1 MHKRIHGDLNMTIE
15 CTIRFKTYSRETLE
29 RVFNLVLEA
38 SEHATAQHLMG
49 GFFFKTDRSPTAIL
63 AAFEDEGFEIAD
75 FENIEFR
82 PL

>member
-1 MHKRIHGDLNMTIE
+1 MTIE
-15 CTIRFKTYSRETLE
+15 CTIRFKTCSRETAE
-29 RVFNLVLEA
+29 RALGSILLTAEA
-38 SEHATAQHLMG
+38 DTAQGLMG

-63 AAFEDEGFEIAD
+63 AAFEEGGLEFAD

>member
-1 MHKRIHGDLNMTIE
+1 MNTNMTMDEI
-15 CTIRFKTYSRETLE
+15 
-29 RVFNLVLEA
+29 A
-38 SEHATAQHLMG
+38 DADTAQGLMG

-63 AAFEDEGFEIAD
+63 AAFDEDGFEFAD

>member
-1 MHKRIHGDLNMTIE
+1 MTIE
-15 CTIRFKTYSRETLE
+15 CTIRFKSYSRETVE
-29 RVFNLVLEA
+29 RVLGSILLATEA
-38 SEHATAQHLMG
+38 DTAQGLMG

-63 AAFEDEGFEIAD
+63 ADFEEDGFEIAD

>member
-1 MHKRIHGDLNMTIE
+1 MTIE
-15 CTIRFKTYSRETLE
+15 CTIRFKSYSRETVE
-29 RVFNLVLEA
+29 RALGSILLTAEA
-38 SEHATAQHLMG
+38 DTAQGLMG

-63 AAFEDEGFEIAD
+63 AAFEEDGFEIAD